1 MNFLFRNLFFVFAF
15 IFLAL
20 DGLFLFGDALISA
33 EYTSVIA
40 IVEILILSG
49 LAYLT
54 SIKPIHS
61 LKKEIAFFLTGSK
74 Q

>member
-1 MNFLFRNLFFVFAF
+1 MNFLFRNLFFVFALV
-15 IFLAL
+15 FLTL
-20 DGLFLFGDALISA
+20 DGLFLFGGVLIGAEYISA
-33 EYTSVIA
+33 IA